1 MKEKAIDAL
10 EHTLCFLF
18 IMIKTNTLYI
28 KAFYLAKFLYM
39 TKAYVFD
46 ITIVISYYY
55 VRIYLPCT
63 LRKAKTTI
71 DDDVDVTKI
80 MLETHEQNA
89 AQNSNKYTAIYI

>member
-1 MKEKAIDAL
+1 
-10 EHTLCFLF
+10 
-18 IMIKTNTLYI
+18 
-28 KAFYLAKFLYM
+28 M

-55 VRIYLPCT
+55 VSIYLPCT

-80 MLETHEQNA
+80 NKEEENVQNFN
-89 AQNSNKYTAIYI
+89 QSEIKS